1 MLDLNKTGIATVNVI
16 VPGLNYKVGDK
27 VRFNN
32 DQSGGSGATAKVVT
46 LVGKGLSTF
55 SFNRKVVPDVSFI
68 YTDGAVVGVAS
79 TPHGLTD
86 HDLVVVG
93 GIGTGELNFIQKLDL
108 LLSHLSLLKQMKK
121 YHQWIYNW
129 YYYYNLS

>member
-1 MLDLNKTGIATVNVI
+1 M
-16 VPGLNYKVGDK
+16 NYKVGDK

-55 SFNRKVVPDVSFI
+55 SYNRKVVPDVSFT
-68 YTDGAVVGVAS
+68 YTDGVVGVAS

-93 GIGTGELNFIQKLDL
+93 GIGTGELNFIQGPRFVAIASVTAKVDETIEING
-108 LLSHLSLLKQMKK
+108 SH
-121 YHQWIYNW
+121 NW
-129 YYYYNLS
+129 YYHYNFSEYVGYYRRNCC